1 MKVKIGIAIVV
12 LFFGGC
18 TVKKVFEFKNSPT
31 GQVIEQLQERKQ
43 LIEQVT
49 KSPTLTLPVSK

>member
-1 MKVKIGIAIVV
+1 MKVKVAIAVVV

-18 TVKKVFEFKNSPT
+18 AVKKVIEFKSSPT

-43 LIEQVT
+43 LIEKVT
-49 KSPTLTLPVSK
+49 KSPTPAL